1 MRFRHVVPMLVLAAT
16 TGVAAAP
23 PTIMRWNVD
32 GQPRE
37 ALVFAPEERMP
48 QEAHPL
54 VFAFHGHAGNME
66 GFSRAAAIQQ
76 YWPEAIVVVPQGLP
90 TTSHLDPH
98 GKKPGWQRFA
108 GDDGNRDLR
117 LFDAMLATLRQRYR
131 VDDRR
136 VFATGFSNGAFFS
149 LLLWIERS
157 REVAGVAIV
166 AGALDPSQRLPV
178 AKPVLHVAGEHD
190 PLVTPQ
196 KVEPTVAEERRAD
209 GAEGAGRA
217 CGNGCTDYRG
227 KAPVRVVWHP
237 GGHVYPPRAA
247 ELTAD
252 FFRGVNATP
261 GEAQPRRSAA
271 DPAPADGGAPRA
283 ETIHYDSHGLSL
295 VGYVY
300 KPAGDGPFPVYIWNH
315 GSEHDP
321 KPGAVLAAFWVPHG
335 FVLFAPLRS
344 GHAPN
349 PGAYIGD
356 EQRRVSDPKSAAG
369 FARLVALH
377 ERANDDVVAAYRWI
391 AAQPYVDASRIV
403 VAGGSFGGIQTLLT
417 AERDGRERLGVK
429 CFVAMAPAAQSW
441 ENPNWAGRLTTA
453 IDAARAPIFL
463 AQARND
469 YSLGP
474 SEVLGPRVDAKG
486 PPSRHAVFPPH
497 GDPGNPAQGH
507 GGFFSDPQAW
517 GDAVLAFLHD
527 CGEA

>member
-1 MRFRHVVPMLVLAAT
+1 MRLRHFVTMLAFAVT
-16 TGVAAAP
+16 TGAAAAA

-37 ALVFAPEERMP
+37 ALVFAPEQRTP

-54 VFAFHGHAGNME
+54 VFAFHGHGGNME

-108 GDDGNRDLR
+108 GDDGDRDLK

-131 VDDRR
+131 IDDRR

-149 LLLWIERS
+149 LLLWIERG

-166 AGALDPSQRLPV
+166 AGALDPSQHLPA

-196 KVEPTVAEERRAD
+196 KVEPTIAEERRAD
-209 GAEGAGRA
+209 GTDGPGRA
-217 CGNGCTDYRG
+217 CGNGCTDYLG

-247 ELTAD
+247 ELTAE
-252 FFRGVNATP
+252 FFRNVNATQ
-261 GEAQPRRSAA
+261 GEAPPRRSAA
-271 DPAPADGGAPRA
+271 DPPPADGDAPRA
-283 ETIHYDSHGLSL
+283 ETIHYDSHGLS
-295 VGYVY
+295 
-300 KPAGDGPFPVYIWNH
+300 
-315 GSEHDP
+315 
-321 KPGAVLAAFWVPHG
+321 
-335 FVLFAPLRS
+335 
-344 GHAPN
+344 
-349 PGAYIGD
+349 
-356 EQRRVSDPKSAAG
+356 
-369 FARLVALH
+369 
-377 ERANDDVVAAYRWI
+377 
-391 AAQPYVDASRIV
+391 SRIV

-417 AERDGRERLGVK
+417 AERDGRERLGMK

-453 IDAARAPIFL
+453 IEAARAPIFL

-486 PPSRHAVFPPH
+486 PPSRHTVFPAH